1 MTYAILLTWYGAGH
15 THTHSHH
22 INYSTK
28 LSLTSLNIFINITL
42 LTIYMHQQ
50 VCLARSSRTA
60 RQEGRDTN
68 QLLRM
73 RDHVEITLVVYNKA
87 QTQITHKATFV

>member
-1 MTYAILLTWYGAGH
+1 
-15 THTHSHH
+15 
-22 INYSTK
+22 
-28 LSLTSLNIFINITL
+28 
-42 LTIYMHQQ
+42 MHQQ

-73 RDHVEITLVVYNKA
+73 RDHVEITLVVFNKA
-87 QTQITHKATFV
+87 QTQITHKATLVWLGNDALRFTLHWLMRGY